1 MRKHLLRLLSLLL
14 VLSLTL
20 PASAE
25 NAFAKLGDLLS
36 GIFQLPAPPV
46 IAYED
51 MEYTR
56 PDMEEMQS
64 LLEEVR
70 RLSQGDDASAIL
82 DGVFEFYDAYDWF
95 FTASNLAYIHYS
107 IDLTDSYWEEENS
120 FCTGAVPTVQQMLE
134 DLNNTLAQTP
144 CRDKLEQEFFG
155 EGFFE
160 GYGEEI
166 FWDDDLV
173 ALMDEENRLINQY
186 YAQYRKTTSP
196 LGRLFFRPQE
206 VAQTLADLIDV
217 RNRMAAYVGYDSYPD
232 FANDFSYYRDFSPE
246 DMAAYLDGIRDT
258 LVPLYRIAWENA
270 EGLEECQPDQA
281 LDYVRQSA
289 QAMGG
294 RVQKA
299 FRLME
304 KGELYNIEAG
314 AHKYDSSFE
323 IYLPSY
329 QEPFLF
335 LNPSGTTYDF
345 LSMAHEFGHFC
356 NDYASGGSI
365 AGVDVS
371 EFFSQGFEYL
381 SLCFHPEAQGLAQ
394 YKMLDSLSVYVE
406 QACYARFEQ
415 EMYQLS
421 EPTTE
426 SLCQLFEQVSED
438 YGMVDEYFSP
448 WNFVFISHYYTNPM
462 YIPSYIVSNDAA
474 LQLYQLESSQ
484 SGQGQKLYQQSLDTQ
499 QPYFLAFLEETGL
512 ESPFAPGRL
521 EEVAATFREFFPAA

>member
-1 MRKHLLRLLSLLL
+1 MKKHLLRLLSLLL

-20 PASAE
+20 PASAD
-25 NAFAKLGDLLS
+25 NAFTKLGDLLS
-36 GIFQLPAPPV
+36 GIFQPPALPV
-46 IAYED
+46 IAFGE

-56 PDMEEMQS
+56 PDLEQMQS
-64 LLEEVR
+64 LLEEASR
-70 RLSQGDDASAIL
+70 PGDDVSAIL
-82 DGVFEFYDAYDWF
+82 DGVFRFYDAYDWF
-95 FTASNLAYIHYS
+95 FTASNLVSIHYS

-120 FCTGAVPTVQQMLE
+120 FCTGATATVLQMLD
-134 DLNNTLAQTP
+134 DLNCALAQSP
-144 CRDKLEQEFFG
+144 CRDQLEQEFFG
-155 EGFFE
+155 EGFFD
-160 GYGEEI
+160 GYGEASV
-166 FWDDDLV
+166 WDDDLV
-173 ALMDEENRLINQY
+173 ALMDEESQLINQY
-186 YAQYRKTTSP
+186 YTQCGKATSV

-206 VAQTLADLIDV
+206 AAQTLVDLINV

-232 FANDFSYYRDFSPE
+232 FANDYSYYRDYTPE

-258 LVPLYRIAWENA
+258 LVPIYRAAWENA
-270 EGLEECQPDQA
+270 EDLEECQPSQA

-294 RVQKA
+294 TVQKA

-304 KGELYNIEAG
+304 EGGLYHIEAG

-345 LSMAHEFGHFC
+345 LDMAHEFGHFC
-356 NDYASGGSI
+356 NDYASGGST

-381 SLCFHPEAQGLAQ
+381 SLCYHPEEQGLDQ
-394 YKMLDSLSVYVE
+394 YKMLDSLSTYVE

-421 EPTTE
+421 EPTVE
-426 SLCQLFEQVSED
+426 SVCQLFEQVSED
-438 YGMVDEYFSP
+438 YGLVDEYFSP
-448 WNFVFISHYYTNPM
+448 WDFVFISHYYTNPM

-484 SGQGQKLYQQSLDTQ
+484 NGQGLRLYQQSLDTQ
-499 QPYFLAFLEETGL
+499 QPYFLAFLEEAGL

-521 EEVAATFREFFPAA
+521 EEVAQTFREFFPAA